1 MKRHNALIPLSH
13 DHHHGL
19 LLSQL
24 LKNDAPKY
32 KGLPTDVQGKIEY
45 LDNAYK
51 TELKPHFKNEEEI
64 LFPFVRGKD
73 SNLDALIDELLDQHI
88 KIEQLYEQV
97 KTSDEKIDTMNDFA
111 LLLGEH
117 IRLEEREVFP
127 LIQELFGDQLEE
139 LDGKIDAVKSDDA
152 CDT

>member
-24 LKNDAPKY
+24 LKKDAPKY
-32 KGLPTDVQGKIEY
+32 KGLPDSTQGKIDY

-51 TELKPHFKNEEEI
+51 TELIPHFKNEEEI

-73 SNLDALIDELLDQHI
+73 ANLDALIDEVLEQHI
-88 KIEQLYEQV
+88 RIEQLYAQV
-97 KTSDEKIDTMNDFA
+97 KTSGDKILAMNDFA
-111 LLLGEH
+111 LLLDQH

-127 LIQELFGDQLEE
+127 LIQELFDDQLEE
-139 LDGKIDAVKSDDA
+139 LNGKIVAVKSDDG
-152 CDT
+152 CET

>member
-24 LKNDAPKY
+24 LKKNAPKY
-32 KGLPTDVQGKIEY
+32 KGLPDDIEGKINY

-51 TELKPHFKNEEEI
+51 TELIPHFKNEEEI
-64 LFPFVRGKD
+64 LFPFVKGK
-73 SNLDALIDELLDQHI
+73 NEKLDELISEVINQHIRIKQLFEEVKSSNDKITAMDKFAHQLDQ
-88 KIEQLYEQV
+88 
-97 KTSDEKIDTMNDFA
+97 
-111 LLLGEH
+111 H

-127 LIQELFGDQLEE
+127 LIQELFGDKLTE
-139 LDGKIDAVKSDDA
+139 LDGKILAVKNDDA
-152 CDT
+152 CDV